1 MNKETIESLLIQ
13 VAGTD
18 VKVNEVRPIGGGNT
32 SRAFAVK
39 SSNGNFFIK
48 TNRAGLVDMFE
59 KEVANLELI
68 RAVLPNNT
76 PEVVGYGT
84 IDHISYLIL
93 KLIKLSWKQ
102 LIQFMSKI

>member
-39 SSNGNFFIK
+39 TSSGNFFIK

-59 KEVANLELI
+59 KEAKNLNCFETYCHIIRLKWLGLEPLI
-68 RAVLPNNT
+68 TSV
-76 PEVVGYGT
+76 
-84 IDHISYLIL
+84 IL
-93 KLIKLSWKQ
+93 
-102 LIQFMSKI
+102 F